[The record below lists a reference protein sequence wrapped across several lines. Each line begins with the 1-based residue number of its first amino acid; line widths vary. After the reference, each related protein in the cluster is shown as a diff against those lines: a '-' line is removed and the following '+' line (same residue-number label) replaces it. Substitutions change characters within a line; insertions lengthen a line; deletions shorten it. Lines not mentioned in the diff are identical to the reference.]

1 MLALNLVGVALF
13 VVGAMAMLWPCVLTM
28 PKPLRWVTCGVVL
41 ALVGFLLI
49 RI

>member
-28 PKPLRWVTCGVVL
+28 PKPLRWVGWGL
-41 ALVGFLLI
+41 ALALLGFFLI
-49 RI
+49 RA

>member
-28 PKPLRWVTCGVVL
+28 PKPLRWVGWGL
-41 ALVGFLLI
+41 ALALAGFFLI